1 MKNFLILTNEQKD
14 PGFRISK
21 QIQDYIEKNGGKSHR
36 MCEFTRHIQKDM
48 KCITKDTECVIV
60 LGGDGTML
68 HAARLVVDHD
78 IPMVGVNLGTLGF
91 LTEIELSKLYEGLDG
106 LLNDTFQVEERMMLD
121 GRVIHADQETDHLPA
136 LNDVVIARSGFS
148 RIISFRIM
156 VNGKLLDV
164 YEADGIIIST
174 PTGSTGYNLSAGG
187 PIVNPKANVI
197 LVTPIC
203 PHSLQS
209 NSLVLSQDDEIDIY
223 IENVRESQLEEAY
236 VTFDGQVARKLQPGD
251 VLQVRRSKKIARII
265 KVKGDSFY
273 RILRVK
279 VGGQNEAIIELIQ
292 KYPIETQEELLSR
305 LNQIGF
311 KTTQATISRDIRE
324 LALIKKPDADGK
336 QIYCLIDQEDE
347 TSRKYQRILAEAI
360 VSMELAENMLVVKT
374 VSGMAMA
381 SAAALDSL
389 NIIGMVGTIAGD
401 DTIMC
406 VMKDKNIG
414 RTAIAEIN
422 HMIKK
427 LKE

>member
-1 MKNFLILTNEQKD
+1 MKNFLILTNEKKD
-14 PGFRISK
+14 PGLRISK
-21 QIQDYIEKNGGKSHR
+21 KIQDYIEKQGGISQR
-36 MCEFTRHIQKDM
+36 MCDFTRHVQKDM
-48 KCITKDTECVIV
+48 NCITKDTECVIV

-68 HAARLVVDHD
+68 HAARLIVDHD

-91 LTEIELSKLYEGLDG
+91 LTEIELSKLYDGLDG
-106 LLNDTFQVEERMMLD
+106 LLNDTFQIEERMMLD
-121 GRVIHADQETDHLPA
+121 GRVIHADHETDHLPA

-164 YEADGIIIST
+164 YEADGIIVST

-187 PIVNPKANVI
+187 PVVNPKANVI
-197 LVTPIC
+197 LITPIC

-209 NSLVLSQDDEIDIY
+209 NSLVLSPEDEIDIY

-251 VLQVRRSKKIARII
+251 VLQVRKSKKIARII

-273 RILRVK
+273 RIKKNR
-279 VGGQNEAIIELIQ
+279 QEAIIELIQ
-292 KYPIETQEELLSR
+292 QYPIETQEELLSR

-360 VSMELAENMLVVKT
+360 ISMELAENMLVVKT

-414 RTAIAEIN
+414 RTAIAEID

>member
-121 GRVIHADQETDHLPA
+121 G
-136 LNDVVIARSGFS
+136 
-148 RIISFRIM
+148 
-156 VNGKLLDV
+156 
-164 YEADGIIIST
+164 
-174 PTGSTGYNLSAGG
+174 
-187 PIVNPKANVI
+187 
-197 LVTPIC
+197 PIC

-273 RILRVK
+273 RILRIK
-279 VGGQNEAIIELIQ
+279 VGGQNE
-292 KYPIETQEELLSR
+292 EE
-305 LNQIGF
+305 
-311 KTTQATISRDIRE
+311 
-324 LALIKKPDADGK
+324 
-336 QIYCLIDQEDE
+336 
-347 TSRKYQRILAEAI
+347 
-360 VSMELAENMLVVKT
+360 
-374 VSGMAMA
+374 
-381 SAAALDSL
+381 
-389 NIIGMVGTIAGD
+389 
-401 DTIMC
+401 
-406 VMKDKNIG
+406 
-414 RTAIAEIN
+414 
-422 HMIKK
+422 
-427 LKE
+427 

>member
-1 MKNFLILTNEQKD
+1 MNNFLIIANKQKD
-14 PGFRISK
+14 INLEITE
-21 QIQDYIEKNGGKSHR
+21 QIKHHITR
-36 MCEFTRHIQKDM
+36 MGAVCNVYDQYNRNVTSIDIPEGTQ
-48 KCITKDTECVIV
+48 CILVI
-60 LGGDGTML
+60 GGDGTIL
-68 HAARLVVDHD
+68 AAARMLVGNT
-78 IPMVGVNLGTLGF
+78 IPLLGINLGTLGF

-187 PIVNPKANVI
+187 PVVNPKANVI

-273 RILRVK
+273 RILRIK
-279 VGGQNEAIIELIQ
+279 VGGQNE
-292 KYPIETQEELLSR
+292 EE
-305 LNQIGF
+305 
-311 KTTQATISRDIRE
+311 
-324 LALIKKPDADGK
+324 
-336 QIYCLIDQEDE
+336 
-347 TSRKYQRILAEAI
+347 
-360 VSMELAENMLVVKT
+360 
-374 VSGMAMA
+374 
-381 SAAALDSL
+381 
-389 NIIGMVGTIAGD
+389 
-401 DTIMC
+401 
-406 VMKDKNIG
+406 
-414 RTAIAEIN
+414 
-422 HMIKK
+422 
-427 LKE
+427 

>member
-1 MKNFLILTNEQKD
+1 
-14 PGFRISK
+14 
-21 QIQDYIEKNGGKSHR
+21 
-36 MCEFTRHIQKDM
+36 MCDFTRHVQKDM
-48 KCITKDTECVIV
+48 NCITKDTECVIV

-68 HAARLVVDHD
+68 HAARLIVDHD

-91 LTEIELSKLYEGLDG
+91 LTEIELSKLYDGLDG
-106 LLNDTFQVEERMMLD
+106 LLNDTFQIEERMMLD
-121 GRVIHADQETDHLPA
+121 GRVIHADHETDHLPA

-164 YEADGIIIST
+164 YEADGIIVST

-187 PIVNPKANVI
+187 PVVNPKANVI
-197 LVTPIC
+197 LITPIC

-209 NSLVLSQDDEIDIY
+209 NSLVLSPEDEIDIY

-251 VLQVRRSKKIARII
+251 VLQVRKSKKIARII

-273 RILRVK
+273 RILRIK
-279 VGGQNEAIIELIQ
+279 VGVRMKKNRQEAIIELIQ
-292 KYPIETQEELLSR
+292 QYPIETQEELLSR

-360 VSMELAENMLVVKT
+360 ISMELAENMLVVKT

-414 RTAIAEIN
+414 RTAIAEID

>member
-1 MKNFLILTNEQKD
+1 
-14 PGFRISK
+14 
-21 QIQDYIEKNGGKSHR
+21 
-36 MCEFTRHIQKDM
+36 
-48 KCITKDTECVIV
+48 
-60 LGGDGTML
+60 
-68 HAARLVVDHD
+68 
-78 IPMVGVNLGTLGF
+78 
-91 LTEIELSKLYEGLDG
+91 
-106 LLNDTFQVEERMMLD
+106 MLD
-121 GRVIHADQETDHLPA
+121 GRVIHADHETDHLPA

-164 YEADGIIIST
+164 YEADGIIVST

-187 PIVNPKANVI
+187 PVVNPKANVI
-197 LVTPIC
+197 LITPIC

-209 NSLVLSQDDEIDIY
+209 NSLVLSPEDEIDIY

-251 VLQVRRSKKIARII
+251 VLQVRKSKKIARII

-273 RILRVK
+273 RILRIK
-279 VGGQNEAIIELIQ
+279 VGGQNEENRQEAIIELIQ
-292 KYPIETQEELLSR
+292 QYPIETQEELLSR

-360 VSMELAENMLVVKT
+360 ISMELAENMLVVKPYREWQWR
-374 VSGMAMA
+374 
-381 SAAALDSL
+381 LL
-389 NIIGMVGTIAGD
+389 LHLI
-401 DTIMC
+401 
-406 VMKDKNIG
+406 
-414 RTAIAEIN
+414 
-422 HMIKK
+422 
-427 LKE
+427 L